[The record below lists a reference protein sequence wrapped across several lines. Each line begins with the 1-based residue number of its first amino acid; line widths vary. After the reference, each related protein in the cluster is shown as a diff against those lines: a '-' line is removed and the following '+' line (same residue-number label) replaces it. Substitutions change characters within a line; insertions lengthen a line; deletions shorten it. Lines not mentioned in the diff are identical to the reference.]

1 MLFKHSFLA
10 MLTELNIAI
19 HTRNEVMVKRK
30 VNKSKEIRDYVSSN
44 RSASAKAVVEAMQA
58 KGIKVT
64 AAMVANVKSKAGL
77 TRGRRGRPRKSTST
91 LNGAVRKVGRPTIHK
106 GDVALETLIEAKKF
120 VAKVGS
126 TQQAL
131 DVIRVLEK
139 LDSIAT

>member
-1 MLFKHSFLA
+1 MA
-10 MLTELNIAI
+10 
-19 HTRNEVMVKRK
+19 KRK
-30 VNKSKEIRDYVSSN
+30 VNKSQEIREYVTSN
-44 RSASAKAVVEAMQA
+44 RAASAKAVVEAMQE

-77 TRGRRGRPRKSTST
+77 TRGRRGRPRKAAN
-91 LNGAVRKVGRPTIHK
+91 LNGSVRRVGRPAK
-106 GDVALETLIEAKKF
+106 NNSDVALEALIEAKKF

-131 DVIRVLEK
+131 DVIRALEK